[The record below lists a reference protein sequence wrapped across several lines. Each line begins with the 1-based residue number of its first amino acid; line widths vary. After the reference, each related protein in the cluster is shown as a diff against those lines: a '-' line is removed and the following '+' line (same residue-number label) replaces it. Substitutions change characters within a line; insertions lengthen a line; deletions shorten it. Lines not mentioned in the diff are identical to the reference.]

1 MLEKKIKFKSGKV
14 GSALIMT
21 VVLTVLL
28 AIVAVTFVLVARMDS
43 AATSNISDSKS
54 LDNAAKSIIEIIGK
68 ELVLD
73 MPGIA
78 GQEYQDYPDANDPW
92 LASIEP
98 YKNDANEYEWRQISD
113 VTGYLKS
120 RNFERQNISVKPS
133 GSKKVVK
140 EYPEIEVEMTAGQ
153 LQLKDTT
160 VNANADADGDGIA
173 DSKWIELTDIRSSK
187 GKPVYAAVRVI
198 DNCAMLNLNTAYVFD
213 SNSGRREEVDGTSQ
227 LQINLK
233 GLLKPGDDIDD
244 FHTTRCGGIPAS
256 WGSYENSVIW
266 NYGVPGGTY
275 MPFDISDELELRYR
289 YCIDSRFESR
299 LEDDVDAMPETIRG
313 DGTPDFGNLYDG
325 YSSTS
330 THFRLDD
337 WQSRITEPDYNDAP
351 DRRHL
356 LTAYN
361 FDSIIAPDGKK
372 MFNVKTGGD
381 AQRLYERLLGCINP
395 DLSNSGK
402 NEVSAE
408 LAQIAANIVDRSD
421 NDSNVTVVSDA
432 NLSPKDFYGYESPFI
447 FISEVARNFYQPSTM
462 NPPSTPSTDANIYRS
477 YAIELYKNYDSNSY
491 FEPWWLEISGISG
504 SAGPTRIIDVNVND
518 FNDRGGEYYVIIFED
533 ANAPLADQV
542 AYTDSPK
549 DGAIKVDPNVTLR
562 WPQFLMGF
570 DPNGV
575 PIMSSSYDLYYGTDE
590 GDVNDANGVAPTG
603 GEYVSLLSNRYKPE
617 PPAPGF
623 DPNTTYYWKV
633 VGWKAGFSDISSPVY
648 SFTTWKDEPN
658 DVYETITAGEFVF
671 DSNTA
676 IKLYRPIK
684 GSRILVDDIN
694 LPGWFTDIAK
704 NSGIVTY
711 QRNMQWSMY
720 LKRIWYTAGEMG
732 SSISS
737 PRLGSVNLLIP
748 KGKEIPPWHNSFT
761 NIGDA
766 AMVFCKNTY
775 LTINSIMKLNNYLL
789 KETDV
794 RFDVE
799 DANMQNVFKYITA
812 FDPDGHWTNDAN
824 EMRVRGRLNINTA
837 PKFVIAQLPWVS
849 KVNHHDLNIADAIVA
864 YRDKL
869 DISADG
875 GPDYYHNREIN
886 AREQETDID
895 NISESPG
902 FKSIG
907 ELMNVINDSGKE
919 DYDIRYCG
927 IDGRAQYRYPDLTF
941 GSISGTDDVQDDLE
955 EEELIFARIS
965 DLATVRSDVFTAY
978 ILVRLGVDGPQKRF
992 IVIFD
997 RSGVSPANDKVSVA
1011 AFQQVP
1017 PAR

>member
-1 MLEKKIKFKSGKV
+1 MLEKKLKFKSAPALSCESKSA

-28 AIVAVTFVLVARMDS
+28 SIVAITFVLVARMDI

-78 GQEYQDYPDANDPW
+78 GQEYQDYPDANDAW

-98 YKNDANEYEWRQISD
+98 YDTNDANEFYYEWRQISD
-113 VTGYLKS
+113 VTGYLKNEFGQS
-120 RNFERQNISVKPS
+120 SVENVSVKPENIPYNPD
-133 GSKKVVK
+133 VVR
-140 EYPEIEVEMTAGQ
+140 EYSEIGT
-153 LQLKDTT
+153 DTQDNLEET
-160 VNANADADGDGIA
+160 SADADGDGIA
-173 DSKWIELTDIRSSK
+173 DSKWIELTNIRSSK

-198 DNCAMLNLNTAYVFD
+198 DNCAMINVNTACVFD
-213 SNSGRREEVDGTSQ
+213 SNSGKREEVDGTSQ
-227 LQINLK
+227 LQISLK

-244 FHTTRCGGIPAS
+244 FHEVRCNGSSES
-256 WGSYENSVIW
+256 WGSYENNVIW
-266 NYGVPGGTY
+266 NYGVPDGNY

-289 YCIDSRFESR
+289 YCIDSKFESR
-299 LEDDVDAMPETIRG
+299 LEDDVD
-313 DGTPDFGNLYDG
+313 GTVDAYGEPGGLYDAV
-325 YSSTS
+325 T
-330 THFRLDD
+330 TD
-337 WQSRITEPDYNDAP
+337 WNLGAWQRRITDTNGNG

-395 DLSNSGK
+395 DLSSSGK

-408 LAQIAANIVDRSD
+408 LAQIAANIVDRID
-421 NDSNVTVVSDA
+421 NDSNVSVVSDG

-447 FISEVARNFYQPSTM
+447 FISEVARNFVRDTKDP
-462 NPPSTPSTDANIYRS
+462 NIIYRS

-491 FEPWWLEISGISG
+491 FEPWWLEISGPDESI
-504 SAGPTRIIDVNVND
+504 NVDANN
-518 FNDRGGEYYVIIFED
+518 FLDRGGEYYVIIFED

-570 DPNGV
+570 DSNESV
-575 PIMSSSYDLYYGTDE
+575 YSKDYDLYYGIDNE
-590 GDVNDANGVAPTG
+590 DAVNDANWPGGVKPPG
-603 GEYVSLLSNRYKPE
+603 VEHVSLSSNRFKPE
-617 PPAPGF
+617 PPELVF
-623 DPNTTYYWKV
+623 ETSEKYYWKV
-633 VGWKAGFSDISSPVY
+633 VGWKAGFSDVVSPVY
-648 SFTTWKDEPN
+648 SFTTWDKEPN
-658 DVYETITAGEFVF
+658 DVYKPITAGTFVF
-671 DSNTA
+671 DRNTT
-676 IKLYRPIK
+676 IRLYRPIK
-684 GSRILVDDIN
+684 GSSIPVDDIN

-711 QRNMQWSMY
+711 QRNMQWSRY
-720 LKRIWYTAGEMG
+720 LKRIWYTDGEMG

-737 PRLGSVNLLIP
+737 PTLGSVNLLIP
-748 KGKEIPPWHNSFT
+748 KGKEIPPWHYSFT
-761 NIGDA
+761 NVGDV

-789 KETDV
+789 EETDV

-799 DANMQNVFKYITA
+799 DANMQNIFKYITA
-812 FDPDGHWTNDAN
+812 FDPDAHWTNDAN
-824 EMRVRGRLNINTA
+824 EMRVRGRININTA
-837 PKFVIAQLPWVS
+837 PKFVIEQLPWVRS
-849 KVNHHDLNIADAIVA
+849 KITGTDLKIADAIVA

-869 DISADG
+869 DISASG
-875 GPDYYHNREIN
+875 GPDYYHNRDVD
-886 AREQETDID
+886 ARRLETGITD
-895 NISESPG
+895 ISESPG

-907 ELMNVINDSGKE
+907 ELMNVRNSGQDK
-919 DYDIRYCG
+919 YDIRYYG
-927 IDGRAQYRYPDLTF
+927 MDGKAQYKYPDLTF